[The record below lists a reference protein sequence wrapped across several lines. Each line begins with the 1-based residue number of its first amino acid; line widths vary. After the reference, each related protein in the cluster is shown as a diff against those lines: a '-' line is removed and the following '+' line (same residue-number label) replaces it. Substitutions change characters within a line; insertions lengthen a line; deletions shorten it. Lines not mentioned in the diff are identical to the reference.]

1 MKFWKFLKSN
11 GRNEDYQ
18 KVLADME
25 KNEKNKRNNYIE
37 LNQTMYGYEEKI
49 NDEKHTKIIT
59 QNGKSWQ
66 KALKIYITVKLRNIE
81 KCYSMI
87 PFI

>member
-1 MKFWKFLKSN
+1 
-11 GRNEDYQ
+11 
-18 KVLADME
+18 ME

-59 QNGKSWQ
+59 QNGKS
-66 KALKIYITVKLRNIE
+66 
-81 KCYSMI
+81 
-87 PFI
+87 